1 MRVRVN
7 GSSFV
12 FFVCLRVFVMIVAV
26 TPSLARAQSITAE
39 AALTGGLSSDEV
51 SAAAAQVRLFGD
63 VTHDIRF
70 FGEAAWAGRSL
81 PEDDHESDSFNAA
94 YPYTNRV
101 QIVEAYGERIFRP
114 HAAIVG
120 IRAGRFRTP
129 FGIYNASDHAYSGF
143 LRAPLVRYEE
153 YSPLSNTF
161 LEHGADLVAG
171 IPSLTVEAALAA
183 PADIGEI
190 ARRSGVDAVVRV
202 QGSVGPFIAGVSHMR
217 TPNSQ
222 LALDASGRTTVT
234 GIDLRWMHAG
244 IQLRGE
250 WVTGQP
256 FGGATTTGWY
266 GDALIHRTCMGPVTA
281 VVRIERLDWTDA
293 RSAEDEYLSRQTVG
307 ARIRLTNAVALQV
320 NALHETGDEEYLPRA
335 LDVAVTWTVRKP

>member
-1 MRVRVN
+1 M
-7 GSSFV
+7 
-12 FFVCLRVFVMIVAV
+12 RVFVLYKPVFVTFVTLRAFVMLVAV
-26 TPSLARAQSITAE
+26 IPLRAQSITAE

-51 SAAAAQVRLFGD
+51 SAAAAQVRVFGD

-81 PEDDHESDSFNAA
+81 SEDDHESDSFNAA

-161 LEHGADLVAG
+161 LEHGVDLVAG
-171 IPSLTVEAALAA
+171 VPSLTVEAALAA
-183 PADIGEI
+183 PADIGEV

-202 QGSVGPFIAGVSHMR
+202 QGYLGPFIAGVSHMR

-250 WVTGQP
+250 WITGRP
-256 FGGATTTGWY
+256 FGGATTSGWY
-266 GDALIHRTCMGPVTA
+266 GDALIHRTFMGPVTA

-293 RSAEDEYLSRQTVG
+293 QSAEEEYLSRQTVG
-307 ARIRLTNAVALQV
+307 ARIRLTNALALQV

-335 LDVAVTWTVRKP
+335 LDVAVTWTIRKP